1 MQRTMLEM
9 IRDLKITMDLQ
20 DQAIDAA
27 VKYQR
32 ESRDTLDQIAI
43 MVGILAPGAAS
54 GPHPQQ
60 PQHVRELQSEPY
72 TEGMIP

>member
-43 MVGILAPGAAS
+43 IVGILAPGAGS
-54 GPHPQQ
+54 GAHPQQ
-60 PQHVRELQSEPY
+60 PLHVRELQSEPY
-72 TEGMIP
+72 VEGMIP